1 MYSSTIYDPYDS
13 MSSASSAGTWAY
25 SSQST
30 TDTDSCDSDDSDE
43 EEIEIGVLP
52 EEITRLLAKPGARV
66 LPDAND
72 YGDPLWLLEGP
83 ESEMD
88 YNRWDVAYFEPRQ
101 DVWIIRKVVK
111 WWGYY
116 EDPDPSYTDWFIEPY
131 LGLIADNGEPAIR
144 WGTNLYEV

>member
-1 MYSSTIYDPYDS
+1 MYSSTIYDPSIHDS
-13 MSSASSAGTWAY
+13 MSSASSAGTWCY
-25 SSQST
+25 SSEST
-30 TDTDSCDSDDSDE
+30 TDTDSCDSDE

-88 YNRWDVAYFEPRQ
+88 YNRWEVAYFEPRQ

>member
-25 SSQST
+25 SSVST
-30 TDTDSCDSDDSDE
+30 TDTDSCDSDE

-88 YNRWDVAYFEPRQ
+88 YNFWDVAYFEARH
-101 DVWIIRKVVK
+101 DMWMIRKVVK

-116 EDPDPSYTDWFIEPY
+116 EDPDPAYTDWFIEPY
-131 LGLIADNGEPAIR
+131 LGLIADNGDPAIR

>member
-1 MYSSTIYDPYDS
+1 MYGSTIYDPHDS

-25 SSQST
+25 GSQST
-30 TDTDSCDSDDSDE
+30 ADTNSCDSDDSDE

-52 EEITRLLAKPGARV
+52 EEIIRLLAKPGARV
-66 LPDAND
+66 LSDAND

-88 YNRWDVAYFEPRQ
+88 YNFWDVAYFEARH
-101 DVWIIRKVVK
+101 DMWMIRKVVK